1 MSEYQYYEF
10 QAIDRPLTDEEQRA
24 VSRLSSRV
32 DPHPRQA
39 VFVYHY
45 SDLPT
50 DEKELLAKYYDAMFY
65 IANWG
70 TTQLMFRFPQELVD
84 VRQIEPYCVE
94 DSITCETIGEYVI
107 LDILWNDERGEYSD
121 WVEGEGFLDGLIS
134 LREAIL
140 RQDYRV
146 LYLAWLS
153 AFHAGMMEE
162 DEVEPPV
169 PPGLQKLTP
178 ALRRFME
185 AFHVDEALV
194 AAAAKASPTA
204 QITTS
209 TALRQTIAALPREV
223 CDEWLLRLAQD
234 QEANLSL
241 HFQRTLQSGRVAETE
256 SQGKRTVAELERLAK
271 AERKQARQQAAAAAE
286 AKRIRELETL
296 ASKAEATWTFIEQL
310 VEQGTGRSYEEATHC
325 LK

>member
-10 QAIDRPLTDEEQRA
+10 QAIDRPLTEEEQRA

-45 SDLPT
+45 SDLPA
-50 DEKELLAKYYDAMFY
+50 DERELLVKYYDAMFY

-70 TTQLMFRFPQELVD
+70 TTRLMFRFPQALID

-94 DSITCETIGEYVI
+94 DAVTYETIGEYVV
-107 LDILWNDERGEYSD
+107 LDIFWNDEGGEYSD
-121 WVEGEGFLDGLIS
+121 WVEGDGFLDGLIS

-153 AFHAGMMEE
+153 AFHTGMMEE

-194 AAAAKASPTA
+194 AAAAKASPAT
-204 QITTS
+204 QTPS
-209 TALRQTIAALPREV
+209 PTALRQAITSLPREV
-223 CDEWLLRLAQD
+223 CDELAVTGGARSGSQFVPVVSTDFCSLGRWSNRRARANEQSRSWSGWLKRNGNRR
-234 QEANLSL
+234 ANRPR
-241 HFQRTLQSGRVAETE
+241 QRQ
-256 SQGKRTVAELERLAK
+256 
-271 AERKQARQQAAAAAE
+271 KQNVSAN
-286 AKRIRELETL
+286 
-296 ASKAEATWTFIEQL
+296 
-310 VEQGTGRSYEEATHC
+310 
-325 LK
+325 